1 MMKKITFLSL
11 LISLSFICSSFSG
24 PASVSVLQHT
34 HQEDHQERSQEEDQ
48 EEQQKD
54 HQESSREGHQEKEIT
69 YEGKTAG
76 FDKFPNLH
84 PLVVHFPVVLIPIAL
99 LFQFI
104 SFFWHPKAMS
114 MAALITLFFG
124 VAGGLLAAYM
134 FHPAIGEVSQKAQE
148 VFETH
153 EHFAYYTVYLAGGAL
168 VLKLISYFA
177 FKSNR
182 IAEILILVLLLGGT
196 ITVSYA
202 GHLGSQMV
210 YIEGIGPKGNHLK
223 EHHH

>member
-1 MMKKITFLSL
+1 MMKKIIFLCL
-11 LISLSFICSSFSG
+11 FLCAFFISSSFSG
-24 PASVSVLQHT
+24 SPGVSFLQEQ
-34 HQEDHQERSQEEDQ
+34 HQEQ
-48 EEQQKD
+48 
-54 HQESSREGHQEKEIT
+54 HQEKEIT

-84 PLVVHFPVVLIPIAL
+84 PLVVHLPVVLIPIAL

-114 MAALITLFFG
+114 MAALIALFFG
-124 VAGGLLAAYM
+124 VVGGLLATFL
-134 FHPAIGEVSQKAQE
+134 FHPEVGDVSRKVHE

-153 EHFAYYTVYLAGGAL
+153 EHFAFYTLYLAGGAFL
-168 VLKLISYFA
+168 LKLIAHFA
-177 FKSNR
+177 LNHNR